1 MSDRKAPVTKELV
14 FEIAESLAGEGK
26 NPTMAAIRDQIGGSF
41 TTIGPWL
48 KEWKS
53 KDNQPAPIEIP
64 ESVSEAMK
72 LATSTIWQSASEIA
86 SNRISEARA
95 SADDAVEQAQSE
107 ADEYKAEVTRLE
119 NELQS
124 ALDDKRQAIESKER
138 VFRDKAGLELE
149 CTRLTSELNMAER
162 TIKTEQERFEKLQAK
177 LDELQRELIEIAKGK
192 P

>member
-72 LATSTIWQSASEIA
+72 LATATIWQSASEIA

-95 SADDAVEQAQSE
+95 AADDAVEQAQSE

-162 TIKTEQERFEKLQAK
+162 TIKTEQERSEKLQAK
-177 LDELQRELIEIAKGK
+177 LDELQQELIEIAKGK
-192 P
+192 